1 MAGLGAAGVAMAA
14 RIAALSE
21 AVVEGVE
28 GVDADVEEPVAVVRA
43 VVPAVVPAVVGEEAE
58 AAVVVA
64 ASAGQ
69 QVSGT
74 RDGGGENRM
83 TDAATLDDGASPSTP
98 PRGSHRSPACMR
110 LQRLQLRL
118 RLRTARGRLRLRTTH
133 GVRASWPTRTTS
145 TGPSVTPA
153 TSTAAS
159 TTPPSGNTGE

>member
-21 AVVEGVE
+21 AVVVGVE

-110 LQRLQLRL
+110 LQWL
-118 RLRTARGRLRLRTTH
+118 
-133 GVRASWPTRTTS
+133 
-145 TGPSVTPA
+145 
-153 TSTAAS
+153 
-159 TTPPSGNTGE
+159 